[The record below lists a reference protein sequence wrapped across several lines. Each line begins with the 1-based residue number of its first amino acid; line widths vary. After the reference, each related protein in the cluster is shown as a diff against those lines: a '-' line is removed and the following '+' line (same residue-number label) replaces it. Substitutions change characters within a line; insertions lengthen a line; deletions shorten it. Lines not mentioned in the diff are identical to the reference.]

1 MSLSKQEAMTYMG
14 ASAFVGLV
22 AAYVISSVQKQGFVD
37 KQKIRDRGSE
47 KKVGQA
53 LTLQRKKT
61 NIGGRIESSSSLAVD
76 EFGKGRADDDFFNED
91 DANLLVKQMKK

>member
-53 LTLQRKKT
+53 LTL
-61 NIGGRIESSSSLAVD
+61 
-76 EFGKGRADDDFFNED
+76 
-91 DANLLVKQMKK
+91 